1 MVSFAVIAVIYSQ
14 SVTPMFHAYFC
25 LGDSAFDTL
34 QSRKKIT
41 LSKTF
46 LYITLFIL
54 KKVSSRVKLNL
65 ATELGVKIHN
75 LWLQKYFP

>member
-34 QSRKKIT
+34 HSRKNS
-41 LSKTF
+41 LSVVAEVF
-46 LYITLFIL
+46 SLIVNF
-54 KKVSSRVKLNL
+54 KL
-65 ATELGVKIHN
+65 
-75 LWLQKYFP
+75 

>member
-41 LSKTF
+41 LKKKIFSLHNTFHLEKSFLASK
-46 LYITLFIL
+46 
-54 KKVSSRVKLNL
+54 V
-65 ATELGVKIHN
+65 
-75 LWLQKYFP
+75 